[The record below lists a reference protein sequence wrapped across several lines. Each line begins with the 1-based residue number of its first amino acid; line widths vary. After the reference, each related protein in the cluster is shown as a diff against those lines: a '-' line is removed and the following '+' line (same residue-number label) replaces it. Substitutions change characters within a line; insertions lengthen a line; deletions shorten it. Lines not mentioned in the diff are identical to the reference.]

1 MTSLERGQ
9 LWVMRI
15 HGAIGSVFLIL
26 LTLIPETVLAKET
39 ALPGGLVVGPV
50 TLLLILSWLIMPGRR
65 FRAWGYAHEPEE
77 LFIRHGV
84 MTQVETVVP
93 LFRVQHIDIGQG
105 PIERAFGVNRL
116 ILHTAGTQHSKV
128 ELPGLS
134 RATAERLRHAIRLRV
149 AREAP

>member
-1 MTSLERGQ
+1 MTPLEKGQ

-15 HGAIGSVFLIL
+15 HGAINTLALCGLSLVAEFFLAR
-26 LTLIPETVLAKET
+26 ETPLPFGIVLGPVAVLA
-39 ALPGGLVVGPV
+39 GLA
-50 TLLLILSWLIMPGRR
+50 WLVLPGRR
-65 FRAWGYAHEPEE
+65 FRAWGYSHEPDE
-77 LFIRHGV
+77 LMLAHGV
-84 MTQVETVVP
+84 MTRMETVVP

-134 RATAERLRHAIRLRV
+134 RETAERLRDEIRLRV